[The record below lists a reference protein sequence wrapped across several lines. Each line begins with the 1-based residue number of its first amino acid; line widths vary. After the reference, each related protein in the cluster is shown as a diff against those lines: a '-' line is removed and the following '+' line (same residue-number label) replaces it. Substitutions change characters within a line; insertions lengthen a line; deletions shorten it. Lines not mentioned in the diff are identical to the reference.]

1 MKFDWCLGVVLFVK
15 NVFLII
21 EGELRLMECFVYF
34 YFLFFVDLGL
44 FIVEKS
50 E

>member
-1 MKFDWCLGVVLFVK
+1 MKFDWCSGVVLPVK
-15 NVFLII
+15 NAFLIT
-21 EGELRLMECFVYF
+21 EGELRLMECSAHS
-34 YFLFFVDLGL
+34 YFLSFADSGL